1 MRPVESRIAPPSW
14 TWIFRIADTTY
25 SQSAFRDCPKRG
37 TNNALSANL
46 DVLGGKYGS
55 KSAVLVLCKATGQAP
70 LTLFGQS
77 LHALRWISLWTM
89 RQTPPGGIMY
99 VVANPLEKNAGWP
112 GEKEAAVSSEVE
124 ENKAIVRRFL
134 EATARGDLAAM
145 DEMIAPDFVDRSLM
159 SGQEPDREGFKRSVA
174 EMDAPFTNQRV
185 TIEDQIAAGDKVLTR
200 VTYRATHDQGE
211 LLGIAPTGEEWTEAS
226 IDPWLQRLEEENRER
241 ERVEQEMRVARTI
254 QQANLPQRDAHA
266 RGLAVGIDLPA

>member
-1 MRPVESRIAPPSW
+1 MMQLD
-14 TWIFRIADTTY
+14 FREF
-25 SQSAFRDCPKRG
+25 SF
-37 TNNALSANL
+37 
-46 DVLGGKYGS
+46 
-55 KSAVLVLCKATGQAP
+55 
-70 LTLFGQS
+70 
-77 LHALRWISLWTM
+77 HALRWISLWTM
-89 RQTPPGGIMY
+89 RQTPPSGIMY

-112 GEKEAAVSSEVE
+112 GEEEAAVSSEVE

-185 TIEDQIAAGDKVLTR
+185 TIEDQIAEGDKVLTR

-254 QQANLPQRDAHA
+254 QQANLPKEMPTPEGWQLGLICQPAREVGGDFYDFHYLSDGRLGLVVGDAT
-266 RGLAVGIDLPA
+266 GKGVPAA

>member
-1 MRPVESRIAPPSW
+1 MMQLD
-14 TWIFRIADTTY
+14 FREF
-25 SQSAFRDCPKRG
+25 SF
-37 TNNALSANL
+37 
-46 DVLGGKYGS
+46 
-55 KSAVLVLCKATGQAP
+55 
-70 LTLFGQS
+70 
-77 LHALRWISLWTM
+77 HALRWISLWTM

-112 GEKEAAVSSEVE
+112 GEEEAAVSSEVE

-174 EMDAPFTNQRV
+174 EMDAPFTNQCV
-185 TIEDQIAAGDKVLTR
+185 TIEDQIAEGDKVLTR

-211 LLGIAPTGEEWTEAS
+211 LLGIAPTGEEWALTAMYVHRIEGGKIAEEWTEAS

-254 QQANLPQRDAHA
+254 QQANLPKEMPTPEGWQLGLICQPAREVGGDFYDFHYLSDGRLGLVVGDAT
-266 RGLAVGIDLPA
+266 GKGVPAA